1 MLTVTVLGA
10 TGSIGRST
18 TDLLLQ
24 HRNRF
29 RAGALVGGR
38 DAAALAKLARELGAS
53 FAALADE
60 KSGPALAEALSGS
73 GIANGAGESAVL
85 EAVARDADIVVA
97 AVSGAA
103 GLKPT
108 HAALR
113 LGRTIALANK
123 ESLVCAGDAFMRDA
137 KRYNAVILPVDSE
150 HNALAQ
156 ALGGGL
162 VSDVAKMTITASGG
176 PFRTW
181 ARERIEAASPAEAA
195 AHPTWSMGMK
205 INIDS
210 ASLMNKGLELI
221 EAHHLFAIEPE
232 RLDVVVHPQSIVHG
246 LITWRDGAV
255 TAGLAMPDMR
265 VPIAHCLGLGDRL
278 SIDRGRALDLAATGT
293 LSFEPADEGRFPCL
307 RIARGALAEG
317 GAAPTVMN
325 AANEIAVAA
334 FIAGAIP
341 FYGVST
347 LVEQAVTHFAPVH
360 RTAPADVE
368 EALAIDAEVRSWAA
382 SALPLANAAE

>member
-1 MLTVTVLGA
+1 MLTVSILGA
-10 TGSIGRST
+10 TGSIGAST
-18 TDLLLQ
+18 VDLLAQ
-24 HRNRF
+24 HKDRF
-29 RAGALVGGR
+29 RVGSLVGGR
-38 DAAALAKLARELGAS
+38 DAAGLGKLARELNAS
-53 FAALADE
+53 FAAVADV
-60 KSGPALAEALSGS
+60 SAGPALAEALSGS
-73 GIANGAGESAVL
+73 GIPNGAGEGAVL
-85 EAVARDADIVVA
+85 EAVSRDADIVVA

-137 KRYNAVILPVDSE
+137 KRFNALLLPVDSE

-156 ALGGGL
+156 ALGGGPIA
-162 VSDVAKMTITASGG
+162 DVAKMTITASGG

-181 ARERIEAASPAEAA
+181 TRERIAAASAAEAA
-195 AHPTWSMGMK
+195 KHPTWSMGMK

-221 EAHHLFAIEPE
+221 EAHHLFAIGND
-232 RLDVVVHPQSIVHG
+232 RLDVIVHPQSIVHG

-278 SIDRGRALDLAATGT
+278 TVERGRGLDLAATGSLT
-293 LSFEPADEGRFPCL
+293 FEPADETRFPCL
-307 RIARGALAEG
+307 RIARSALAVG

-334 FIAGAIP
+334 FIRGAIS
-341 FYGVST
+341 FYGIAEV
-347 LVEQAVTHFAPVH
+347 VERACEHFAPIY
-360 RTAPADVE
+360 RAAPADID
-368 EALAIDAEVRSWAA
+368 EALAIDAEVRTWSEQTLPETRAA
-382 SALPLANAAE
+382 G